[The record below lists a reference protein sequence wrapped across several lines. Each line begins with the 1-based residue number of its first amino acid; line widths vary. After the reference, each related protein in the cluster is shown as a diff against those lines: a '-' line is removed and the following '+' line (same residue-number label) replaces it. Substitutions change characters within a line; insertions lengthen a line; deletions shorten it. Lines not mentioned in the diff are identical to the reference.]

1 MSIGLRSS
9 PDKKRQALKRTDILL
24 NILKIGCADQMDQ
37 YLAFQASN
45 RESLFRKGSCCA
57 PPETL
62 IVITQIGIILLL
74 QSKSLL
80 RNMADVLFITNT
92 LSNCIR
98 VQE

>member
-1 MSIGLRSS
+1 MIFTVPSDRISAGTLRSVNQPCDFLS
-9 PDKKRQALKRTDILL
+9 EYVIDNQFDVNNLR
-24 NILKIGCADQMDQ
+24 KIIPYFGA
-37 YLAFQASN
+37 
-45 RESLFRKGSCCA
+45 R
-57 PPETL
+57 PETL
-62 IVITQIGIILLL
+62 IVITRIGIILLL